1 MKSPLCP
8 IVLFLLSCVAATAAP
23 LLTQT
28 DVFISGQNGYHTF
41 RIPALETAPDG
52 SLIVFAEAR
61 KYTAEDPGFGRQDID
76 LVYKR
81 STDHGVTW
89 SPMVVLEDPGEE
101 WSAANPA
108 TIVDRTTGK
117 LWVFYIRGQPK
128 RSSYTARPGT
138 DDMLNLARWSAD
150 NGRTWSDPIDMT
162 KAARDMSDPTWGV
175 SIPGPGGAIQTSQG
189 RLLIAMWKMPFAVF
203 TVFSDDHGKSWQR
216 GPVVPGPQG
225 GDECQVAELSDGR
238 MLIDMR
244 QETGPH
250 RWLAE
255 STDGGKTWG
264 TPRAGN
270 TVTPVACGLE
280 RFPAAGQTRLIWT
293 GPQDPK
299 RKHLILRTSS
309 DDGKSFLAAKTISE
323 DRAAYS
329 DLAVLKD
336 NTLGII
342 WERGIDKSYQF
353 ITFTRVNEAWLNA
366 EK

>member
-264 TPRAGN
+264 TPAR
-270 TVTPVACGLE
+270 VTP
-280 RFPAAGQTRLIWT
+280 
-293 GPQDPK
+293 
-299 RKHLILRTSS
+299 
-309 DDGKSFLAAKTISE
+309 
-323 DRAAYS
+323 
-329 DLAVLKD
+329 
-336 NTLGII
+336 
-342 WERGIDKSYQF
+342 
-353 ITFTRVNEAWLNA
+353 
-366 EK
+366 